1 MTKYISFS
9 THEAGLVNILMNLEV
24 ALALSEITGRTL
36 IIPPNFWCF
45 AVSQGLGKDHFVD
58 ILKLLNKENI
68 YSNFNCIDFYD
79 VPEFFGLFSKIE
91 KKETLK
97 SSYSYT
103 GNIENYINDLKKII
117 FKENCRLADT
127 QIVLFCGEIENKLDF
142 YKFCGK
148 RTELL
153 NLNFDEKFLHFE
165 SNLFSQYWYTVYPG
179 NSFKRNELKQKINSC
194 LLYDSKF
201 LDISKKVYDI
211 LGPYDSVHVRRTDF
225 LDLRSEDI
233 SSVSTPEKLLF
244 AIKYLFKENR
254 PLYISTDETNLKFFD
269 KLKSYKNIYFFSDF
283 YDHYQGLDQAII
295 EQLICV
301 NSEIFYGTFKSTYSN
316 RINVLR
322 GYENKQ
328 NYDGMGINYLY
339 SPSINFNTAIPW
351 SESNNFLYWYSLSY
365 PQWVLE

>member
-9 THEAGLVNILMNLEV
+9 THQAGLINILMNLEV

-45 AVSQGLGKDHFVD
+45 DVSEGLGKEHFVD
-58 ILKLLNKENI
+58 ILKFLNKESI

-79 VPEFFGLFSKIE
+79 VPEFLELFSKIE
-91 KKETLK
+91 KKETPECL
-97 SSYSYT
+97 YSYT
-103 GNIENYINDLKKII
+103 GNIENCINDLKKIT
-117 FKENCRLADT
+117 FAENYRLADT
-127 QIVLFCGEIENKLDF
+127 QIVLFCGQIENSLDF
-142 YKFCGK
+142 SKFCGK
-148 RTELL
+148 RTEII
-153 NLNFDEKFLHFE
+153 NLNFTEKFLHFE
-165 SNLFSQYWYTVYPG
+165 ANLFSQYWYSIYPG
-179 NSFKRNELKQKINSC
+179 NSFKRNQLKQKINSC

-211 LGPYDSVHVRRTDF
+211 LGPYDSVHIRRTDF

-233 SSVSTPEKLLF
+233 LSVSTPEKLLF
-244 AIKYLFKENR
+244 SIKYLFKENR
-254 PLYISTDETNLKFFD
+254 PLYISTDEKDLKFFD
-269 KLKSYKNIYFFSDF
+269 KLKTHKNIYFFSDF
-283 YDHYQGLDQAII
+283 YNCYHGLDKAII

-301 NSEIFYGTFKSTYSN
+301 NSKIFYGTYKSTYSN

-339 SPSINFNTAIPW
+339 SPLVNFDNPIPW
-351 SESNNFLYWYSLSY
+351 SESNKFLYWYSLSY
-365 PQWVLE
+365 PQWCLE